1 MADAHTQFVG
11 SVPQKYDEHLG
22 SLIFEPYGADL
33 ARRIAAP
40 PGGTILE
47 VACGTGISTQC
58 LRSALPED
66 VAIVAT
72 DLSEPMLDHARAK
85 RGGMA
90 NLSFEAADA
99 ADLPFEDERFDA
111 VVCQFGMMFL
121 PDKAAGMAEAARVLK
136 PGGQLAFSVWDS
148 FTWNPIAPIAE
159 RIINSFF
166 ESDPPTFIRTP
177 FGFHEIDPWKDLLH
191 GADFTDIVISV
202 VPVTGES
209 RSAQHAAVGLVEGN
223 PSIGELHERGT
234 APPQTVIVAMTEAL
248 RDAFGDEPMRVPMQ
262 AIVITARRPAPRT

>member
-72 DLSEPMLDHARAK
+72 DLSEPMLDHARASAPAS
-85 RGGMA
+85 RRRTPR
-90 NLSFEAADA
+90 
-99 ADLPFEDERFDA
+99 LPFEDERFDA
-111 VVCQFGMMFL
+111 VVC
-121 PDKAAGMAEAARVLK
+121 P
-136 PGGQLAFSVWDS
+136 
-148 FTWNPIAPIAE
+148 
-159 RIINSFF
+159 
-166 ESDPPTFIRTP
+166 
-177 FGFHEIDPWKDLLH
+177 
-191 GADFTDIVISV
+191 
-202 VPVTGES
+202 
-209 RSAQHAAVGLVEGN
+209 
-223 PSIGELHERGT
+223 
-234 APPQTVIVAMTEAL
+234 
-248 RDAFGDEPMRVPMQ
+248 
-262 AIVITARRPAPRT
+262 